1 MLCPLCKCEM
11 RIGGSRTVVEGDTSP
26 DTETRVYTEQDL
38 VCRNPACDNRDRV
51 VETVRTRLV

>member
-1 MLCPLCKCEM
+1 M